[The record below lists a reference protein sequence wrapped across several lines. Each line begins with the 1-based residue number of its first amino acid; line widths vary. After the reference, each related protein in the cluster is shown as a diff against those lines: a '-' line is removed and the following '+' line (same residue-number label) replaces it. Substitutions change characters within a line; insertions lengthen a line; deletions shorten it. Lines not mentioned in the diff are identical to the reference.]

1 MKLAVIHESE
11 KVTEASKQLLLEIK
25 SRNHSAYYIRISK
38 LNAVIT
44 EKGIEFTYSGKKVD
58 IDGGLI
64 RNLGFIST
72 TEQFIKRFDVL
83 RELDRSGVVLMNK
96 PDAMLLARDKF
107 ASLMRMKNAGIP
119 VPNTALVEDP
129 FEVMR
134 LVEKWGEVVI
144 KPVVGSLGLG
154 SVKVSDPDIAFRVA
168 KAILS
173 VNQPV
178 YVQKYVRKPDRDI
191 RVIVIGNRVL
201 GSIYRISKSGW
212 KTNIAQG
219 AMAQILVPD
228 AELEEISLKSVEV
241 LGLDYAGIDIIED
254 MDEGGYKIIEV
265 NAAPLWNGFMSATN
279 INPAKYIVEYLIEK
293 IRR

>member
-1 MKLAVIHESE
+1 MIHESE
-11 KVTEASKQLLLEIK
+11 KITKTSKELLLEIK
-25 SRNHSAYYIRISK
+25 SRGHSAYYIRISR
-38 LNAVIT
+38 LNAEIT
-44 EKGIEFTYSGKKVD
+44 ENGIDFTYGDKK
-58 IDGGLI
+58 ISIEGGLI

-83 RELDRSGVVLMNK
+83 KELERSGVVLMNS
-96 PDAMLLARDKF
+96 PEAMLLARDKF
-107 ASLMRMKNAGIP
+107 SSLMRMKRAGIP

-134 LVEKWGEVVI
+134 LVQKWGEVVI

-154 SVKVSDPDIAFRVA
+154 SVKVSDPDIAFRIA
-168 KAILS
+168 KSILS

-178 YVQKYVRKPDRDI
+178 YVQKYIKKPDRDI
-191 RVIVIGNRVL
+191 RVIVIGDSVL

-219 AMAQILVPD
+219 AIAQQILVPD
-228 AELEEISLKSVEV
+228 AELEELSLKSVKV

-254 MDEGGYKIIEV
+254 TVEGGYKIIEV
-265 NAAPLWNGFMSATN
+265 NAAPLWTGFASATN
-279 INPAKYIVEYLIEK
+279 INPAKHIVNYLLEK
-293 IRR
+293 IKR

>member
-1 MKLAVIHESE
+1 
-11 KVTEASKQLLLEIK
+11 
-25 SRNHSAYYIRISK
+25 
-38 LNAVIT
+38 
-44 EKGIEFTYSGKKVD
+44 
-58 IDGGLI
+58 
-64 RNLGFIST
+64 
-72 TEQFIKRFDVL
+72 
-83 RELDRSGVVLMNK
+83 MNK

-201 GSIYRISKSGW
+201 GSIYRI
-212 KTNIAQG
+212 
-219 AMAQILVPD
+219 
-228 AELEEISLKSVEV
+228 
-241 LGLDYAGIDIIED
+241 
-254 MDEGGYKIIEV
+254 
-265 NAAPLWNGFMSATN
+265 
-279 INPAKYIVEYLIEK
+279 
-293 IRR
+293 

>member
-1 MKLAVIHESE
+1 MIHESE

-25 SRNHSAYYIRISK
+25 NRNHNAYYIRISK
-38 LNAVIT
+38 LNAEIT
-44 EKGIEFTYSGKKVD
+44 ENGIEFTYSGKRVD

-83 RELDRSGVVLMNK
+83 RELERNGVVLMNR
-96 PDAMLLARDKF
+96 PDSILLARDKF
-107 ASLMRMKNAGIP
+107 ASLMRMKRAGIP

-134 LVEKWGEVVI
+134 LVDKWGEVVI

-173 VNQPV
+173 INQPV
-178 YVQKYVRKPDRDI
+178 YVQKYVKKPDRDI
-191 RVIVIGNRVL
+191 RVIVIGDRVL
-201 GSIYRISKSGW
+201 GSIYRISRSGW

-219 AMAQILVPD
+219 AIAQVLIPN
-228 AELEEISLKSVEV
+228 AELEEISLKSVKV

-254 MDEGGYKIIEV
+254 VEEGGGYKIIEV
-265 NAAPLWNGFMSATN
+265 NAAPLWNGFESATN
-279 INPAKYIVEYLIEK
+279 INPAKYIVEHLIEK
-293 IRR
+293 IKR

>member
-1 MKLAVIHESE
+1 MHESE
-11 KVTEASKQLLLEIK
+11 KITKTSKELLLEIK
-25 SRNHSAYYIRISK
+25 SRGHSAYYIRISR
-38 LNAVIT
+38 LNAEIT
-44 EKGIEFTYSGKKVD
+44 ENGIEFTYGDKK
-58 IDGGLI
+58 ISIEGGLI

-83 RELDRSGVVLMNK
+83 KELERSGVVLMNS
-96 PDAMLLARDKF
+96 PEAMLLARDKF
-107 ASLMRMKNAGIP
+107 SSLMRMKRAGIP

-134 LVEKWGEVVI
+134 LVQKWGEVVI

-154 SVKVSDPDIAFRVA
+154 SVKVSDPDIAFRIA
-168 KAILS
+168 KSILS

-178 YVQKYVRKPDRDI
+178 YVQKYIKKPDRDI
-191 RVIVIGNRVL
+191 RVIVIGDSVL

-219 AMAQILVPD
+219 AIAQQILVPD
-228 AELEEISLKSVEV
+228 AELEELSLKSVKV

-254 MDEGGYKIIEV
+254 TVEGGYKIIEV
-265 NAAPLWNGFMSATN
+265 NAAPLWTGFASATN
-279 INPAKYIVEYLIEK
+279 INPAKHIVNYLLEK
-293 IRR
+293 IKR

>member
-1 MKLAVIHESE
+1 MIHESE
-11 KVTEASKQLLLEIK
+11 KITKTSKELLLEIK
-25 SRNHSAYYIRISK
+25 SRGHSAYYIRISR
-38 LNAVIT
+38 LNAESI
-44 EKGIEFTYSGKKVD
+44 ENGIDFTYGDKK
-58 IDGGLI
+58 ISIEGGLI

-83 RELDRSGVVLMNK
+83 KELERSGVVLMNS
-96 PDAMLLARDKF
+96 PEAMLLARDKF
-107 ASLMRMKNAGIP
+107 SSLMRMKRAGIP

-134 LVEKWGEVVI
+134 LVQKWGEVVI

-154 SVKVSDPDIAFRVA
+154 SVKVSDPDIAFRIA
-168 KAILS
+168 KSILS

-178 YVQKYVRKPDRDI
+178 YVQKYIKKPDRDI
-191 RVIVIGNRVL
+191 RVIVIGDSVL

-219 AMAQILVPD
+219 AIAQQILVPD
-228 AELEEISLKSVEV
+228 AELEELSLKSVKV

-254 MDEGGYKIIEV
+254 TVEGGYKIIEV
-265 NAAPLWNGFMSATN
+265 NAAPLWTGFASATN
-279 INPAKYIVEYLIEK
+279 INPAKHIVNYLLEK
-293 IRR
+293 IKR

>member
-1 MKLAVIHESE
+1 MHESE
-11 KVTEASKQLLLEIK
+11 KITKASKELLLEIK
-25 SRNHSAYYIRISK
+25 SRGHNAYYIRISR
-38 LNAVIT
+38 LNAEII
-44 EKGIEFTYSGKKVD
+44 ENGIEFTYGDKK
-58 IDGGLI
+58 ISIEGGLI

-83 RELDRSGVVLMNK
+83 KELERSGVVLMNS
-96 PDAMLLARDKF
+96 PESMLLARDKF
-107 ASLMRMKNAGIP
+107 SSLMRMKRAGIP

-134 LVEKWGEVVI
+134 LVQKWGEVVI

-154 SVKVSDPDIAFRVA
+154 SVKVSDPDIAFRIA
-168 KAILS
+168 KSILS

-178 YVQKYVRKPDRDI
+178 YVQKYIKKPDRDI
-191 RVIVIGNRVL
+191 RVIVIGDSVL

-219 AMAQILVPD
+219 AIAQQILVPD
-228 AELEEISLKSVEV
+228 TELEELSLKSVKV

-254 MDEGGYKIIEV
+254 TVEGGYKIIEV
-265 NAAPLWNGFMSATN
+265 NAAPLWTGFASATN
-279 INPAKYIVEYLIEK
+279 INPAKHIVNYLLEK
-293 IRR
+293 IKR

>member
-1 MKLAVIHESE
+1 VIHESE
-11 KVTEASKQLLLEIK
+11 KITKTSKELLLEIK
-25 SRNHSAYYIRISK
+25 SRGHSAYYIRISR
-38 LNAVIT
+38 LNAEIT
-44 EKGIEFTYSGKKVD
+44 ENGIEFTYGDKK
-58 IDGGLI
+58 ISIEGGLI

-83 RELDRSGVVLMNK
+83 KELERSGVVLMNS
-96 PDAMLLARDKF
+96 PEAMLLARDKF
-107 ASLMRMKNAGIP
+107 SSLMRMKRAGIP

-134 LVEKWGEVVI
+134 LVQKWGEVVI

-154 SVKVSDPDIAFRVA
+154 SVKVSDPDIAFRIA
-168 KAILS
+168 KSILS

-178 YVQKYVRKPDRDI
+178 YVQKYIKKPDRDI
-191 RVIVIGNRVL
+191 RVIVIGDSVL

-219 AMAQILVPD
+219 AIAQQILVPD
-228 AELEEISLKSVEV
+228 AELEELSLKSVKV

-254 MDEGGYKIIEV
+254 TVEGGYKIIEV
-265 NAAPLWNGFMSATN
+265 NAAPLWTGFASATN
-279 INPAKYIVEYLIEK
+279 INPAKHIVNYLLEK
-293 IRR
+293 IKR